1 MSISMYGYFYHRSI
15 KCCIVIL
22 ACLYCIKGLSQYS
35 APVSFQQIDPY
46 TINSIGGSIYTNQMS
61 VDWGLGEMAS
71 TFKID
76 HTPSILLSTG
86 YLQSSYDI
94 VSLFNQL
101 DSFGLQIKVGPNPFY
116 NTLRIYCALDGLDIM
131 AIQIFDSHGVV
142 IKNIR
147 GPFSGLQFEQTI
159 QIQKLSTPICLVYIQ
174 YKIANLYSRQ
184 RIYKLIQ
191 Y

>member
-1 MSISMYGYFYHRSI
+1 MYGYFYHRSI
-15 KCCIVIL
+15 KCCIVSL

-35 APVSFQQIDPY
+35 ALVNFQQIDPH
-46 TINSIGGSIYTNQMS
+46 TINSIGGTIYSNQMRI
-61 VDWGLGEMAS
+61 DWGLGEMAS
-71 TFKID
+71 TFKIN

-101 DSFGLQIKVGPNPFY
+101 DSFGLHIKVGPNPFY

-142 IKNIR
+142 IKNIQ